1 MSIIQYNT
9 NYHIVNGLVTCL
21 QDTPFRKLSNKD
33 IIMASE
39 ISPRTFYRYYADKND
54 LLDSIENELI
64 GGLKEALEIDRKS
77 LENLQEAPDPS
88 EIVSLADDA
97 FKHTLAFA
105 EKNKAIAKA
114 LLSDNGNILFAHQ
127 IEEVSEE
134 EFKIRAKFLS
144 GNKQIEVTDPV
155 FIKMYVSQIITL
167 IESWL
172 FFSDEISPR
181 KIREFIGKVQV
192 TSPFD
197 ILKLEAE
204 IQEQ

>member
-9 NYHIVNGLVTCL
+9 NDHIVNGLVTCL

-39 ISPRTFYRYYADKND
+39 ITPRTFYRYYADKND

-64 GGLKEALEIDRKS
+64 GGLK
-77 LENLQEAPDPS
+77 EAPDPS

-114 LLSDNGNILFAHQ
+114 LLSDNGDILFAHQ